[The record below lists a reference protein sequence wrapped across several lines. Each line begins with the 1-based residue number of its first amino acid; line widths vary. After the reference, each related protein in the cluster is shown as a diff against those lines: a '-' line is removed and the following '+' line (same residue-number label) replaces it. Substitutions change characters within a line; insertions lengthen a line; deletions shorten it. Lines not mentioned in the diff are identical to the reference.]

1 MNTDAE
7 GNGSEFFPFMAAVLP
22 CFTYAEKLT
31 VMFSEEVVLSQRNKI
46 QIESETC
53 AKNRR
58 KWSDESGKAGKRERG
73 GDAHAVRCRVCFS
86 RGLRPLCM
94 SVHGEYTL
102 TMSGHR
108 TRHPCFGRTR
118 EFGPSPRL
126 AVPSAGARIH
136 EPAGA
141 EHTYRR

>member
-46 QIESETC
+46 QIESEIC

-58 KWSDESGKAGKRERG
+58 KLSDERWKAETGWG
-73 GDAHAVRCRVCFS
+73 FS
-86 RGLRPLCM
+86 ILGLGTRKTFRPAL
-94 SVHGEYTL
+94 
-102 TMSGHR
+102 
-108 TRHPCFGRTR
+108 
-118 EFGPSPRL
+118 
-126 AVPSAGARIH
+126 GARD
-136 EPAGA
+136 G
-141 EHTYRR
+141 